1 MRILRRFLARV
12 ANFVT
17 RREDDRR
24 LRSLEDENSRLKRL
38 VAGLSLD
45 REMLKAVIAKKR
57 PQLVDRR
64 TEAQWLAWVR
74 NRRSSF
80 ATYSLANR
88 RRTLIWRAST
98 VGCIKSA
105 YRLIGSPTYFEA
117 RGKVTAWENE
127 FNQVTRNRSTRS
139 NSWAFIALGRDG
151 RLFIRVGALF
161 LDE

>member
-64 TEAQWLAWVR
+64 TEAQWLAWGAESQIELR
-74 NRRSSF
+74 HIQPGKPTQNAYLESF
-80 ATYSLANR
+80 H
-88 RRTLIWRAST
+88 
-98 VGCIKSA
+98 
-105 YRLIGSPTYFEA
+105 
-117 RGKVTAWENE
+117 
-127 FNQVTRNRSTRS
+127 
-139 NSWAFIALGRDG
+139 G
-151 RLFIRVGALF
+151 RLHEECLQVNWFTNLFSGTRQGHSVG
-161 LDE
+161 ERIQSGHSE